1 MNAIDALLKTDTAK
15 LTALPTKKFEL
26 PRLSKVTGTKFEVTV
41 TAIPGELLND
51 ITTAHVTYTKHGR
64 VKDGNAYKTGLDLV
78 VNGLKEPNLRDKKLL
93 EHLGVTTP
101 NQAAEKLFLAGE
113 LGQIA
118 SAVNELCGITSQV
131 EVDETVKN

>member
-15 LTALPTKKFEL
+15 LTELPTKQIEL
-26 PRLSKVTGTKFEVTV
+26 PRLSKVTGTKFEVVV

-51 ITTAHVTYTKHGR
+51 ITTAHVSYTKHGR
-64 VKDGNAYKTGLDLV
+64 VKDGNAYETGLDIV
-78 VNGLKEPNLRDKKLL
+78 VNGLKEPDLRDKKLL

-101 NQAAEKLFLAGE
+101 NQAAEKLFLPGE

-118 SAVNELCGITSQV
+118 NTVNELCGVTSQD

>member
-15 LTALPTKKFEL
+15 LTELPTKQIEL
-26 PRLSKVTGTKFEVTV
+26 PRLSKVTGTKFEVVV

-51 ITTAHVTYTKHGR
+51 ITTAHVSYTKHGR
-64 VKDGNAYKTGLDLV
+64 VKDGNAYETGLDIV
-78 VNGLKEPNLRDKKLL
+78 VNGLKEPDLRDKKLL

-101 NQAAEKLFLAGE
+101 NQAAEKLFLPGE

-118 SAVNELCGITSQV
+118 NTVNELCGVTSQN

>member
-15 LTALPTKKFEL
+15 LTALPTKTIEL
-26 PRLSKVTGTKFEVTV
+26 PRLSKVTGTKFEVVV

-51 ITTAHVTYTKHGR
+51 ITTAHVTYTKHGH
-64 VKDGNAYKTGLDLV
+64 VKDGNAYETGLDIV
-78 VNGLKEPNLRDKKLL
+78 VNGLKEPDLRDKKLL

-101 NQAAEKLFLAGE
+101 NQAAEKLFLPGE

-118 SAVNELCGITSQV
+118 NTVNELCGVTSQN
-131 EVDETVKN
+131 EVDEMVKN